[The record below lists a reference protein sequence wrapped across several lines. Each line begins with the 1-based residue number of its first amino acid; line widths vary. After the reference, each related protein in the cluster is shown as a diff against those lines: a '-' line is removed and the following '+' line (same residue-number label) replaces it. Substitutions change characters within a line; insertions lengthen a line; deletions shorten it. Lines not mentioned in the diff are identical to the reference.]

1 MMKRFLLFFSVF
13 AVSFSASVLLAQGW
27 GSGPSYGQ
35 PPVFREIPGEME
47 FTGEM
52 IVRPLPLRDLILR
65 TGGVERALMV
75 RAAAI
80 ALASRDAYEYVPETD
95 EFTIKLPRGMNE
107 NTYARRMMTTGYYH
121 YVTPNW
127 RVYPV
132 LIPNDPLYSQQ
143 WHHPRIN
150 SPLAWDILVGNPNQI
165 VAVCDTGID
174 LTHPDLAP
182 NRVPGYNAVDQLTEG
197 QGGQVNDINGHGT
210 HVAGCAAAIGNNG
223 IGVTGVGW
231 NFRIMMVRVTNS
243 SGGSSSMTVLTRG
256 ARWAVDNG
264 AKTISVSY
272 SGVSD
277 PAVQT
282 TGQYIKSRGG
292 LLLWAAGNS
301 NTNLTFQWA
310 DVVVVGATDSADNKA
325 SFSSYGRGVSVFA
338 PGVNILSTTRGSTYG
353 TMSGTSMATPI
364 ANGVAAM
371 IWARFPSW
379 TPDMV
384 QWKLYTTCRDLGA
397 IGRDDYFGWGR
408 VDVAA
413 AVSPGLVA
421 LPSSFTV
428 SRGSVVSGNLDSL
441 LWRDSNS
448 LTVNGAMPLNSNDPF
463 VAIVVSGTSL
473 LRNPVQLDI
482 NVVQSANTTGLRMT
496 IEAYNFTTGT
506 WQQVDSR
513 GSTTSDSDVVVSI
526 TTNASQFINSA
537 NGEVRVRLRAFPMGM
552 MTTWPPQ
559 VRYNYVRWTAF
570 D

>member
-1 MMKRFLLFFSVF
+1 MMKRLGVFLSV
-13 AVSFSASVLLAQGW
+13 VGFSAFAPLLLAQGW
-27 GSGPSYGQ
+27 GNASTYVQ

-52 IVRPLPLRDLILR
+52 IVRPLPLREMVLR
-65 TGGVERALMV
+65 TGSVERALVV
-75 RAAAI
+75 RAVAM

-107 NTYARRMMTTGYYH
+107 NTYARRMMATGYYH

-132 LIPNDPLYSQQ
+132 VVPNDPLYPQQ

-150 SPLAWDILVGNPNQI
+150 APQAWDILIGNSSQI

-256 ARWAVDNG
+256 ARWAADNG

-282 TGQYIKSRGG
+282 TGQYVKSRGA

-301 NTNLTFQWA
+301 NSNLTFQWA

-325 SFSSYGRGVSVFA
+325 SFSSFGPWVVFA
-338 PGVNILSTTRGSTYG
+338 PGVNILSTTRGGTYG

-371 IWARFPSW
+371 IKARFPSW

-384 QWKLYTTCRDLGA
+384 QWKLYTTARDLGTA
-397 IGRDDYFGWGR
+397 GRDNTFGWGR
-408 VDVAA
+408 VDLFA
-413 AVSPGLVA
+413 AVSPGLAA
-421 LPSSFTV
+421 LPTSFTIL
-428 SRGSVVSGNLDSL
+428 RGARVSGDLNSL

-448 LTVNGAMPLNSNDPF
+448 LVVNGVLPLNSGDPF
-463 VAIVVSGTSL
+463 VSVEVVGSSL
-473 LRNPVQLDI
+473 LRNATQLDI

-496 IEAYNFTTGT
+496 IEAYNFVTGT
-506 WQQVDSR
+506 WQEVDSR
-513 GSTTSDSDVVVSI
+513 GSTLGETDVVASI
-526 TTNASQFINSA
+526 TSNASQYINSS
-537 NGEVRVRLRAFPMGM
+537 NGEVRIRLKTFRSGLT
-552 MTTWPPQ
+552 TTWPFQ
-559 VRYNYVRWTAF
+559 VRYNYVRWIAY

>member
-1 MMKRFLLFFSVF
+1 
-13 AVSFSASVLLAQGW
+13 
-27 GSGPSYGQ
+27 
-35 PPVFREIPGEME
+35 ME

-52 IVRPLPLRDLILR
+52 IVRPLPLPEMILR
-65 TGGVERALMV
+65 VGSVDRALVV
-75 RAAAI
+75 RAVAM

-107 NTYARRMMTTGYYH
+107 NTYARRMMATGYYQ

-132 LIPNDPLYSQQ
+132 VIPNDPLYSQQ

-150 SPLAWDILVGNPNQI
+150 APQAWDILVGNSSQI

-182 NRVPGYNAVDQLTEG
+182 NRVPGYNAVDQLTEA

-243 SGGSSSMTVLTRG
+243 SDGSSSMTYLTRG

-277 PAVQT
+277 PSVQT

-301 NTNLTFQWA
+301 NTNLTFQHA
-310 DVVVVGATDSADNKA
+310 DVVVVGATDSSDAKA
-325 SFSSYGRGVSVFA
+325 SFSSYGPWVVFA
-338 PGVNILSTTRGSTYG
+338 PGVNILSTTMGSTYG

-397 IGRDDYFGWGR
+397 VGRDPTFGWGR
-408 VDVAA
+408 VDLLA
-413 AVSPGLVA
+413 AVSPGLA
-421 LPSSFTV
+421 AFPTSFTV
-428 SRGSVVSGNLDSL
+428 VRGVRVSGDLNSL
-441 LWRDSNS
+441 LWQDTNS
-448 LTVNGAMPLNSNDPF
+448 LVVNGSLPLNSVDPF
-463 VAIVVSGTSL
+463 VSVEVVGSSL
-473 LRNPVQLDI
+473 LRNATQLDI
-482 NVVQSANTTGLRMT
+482 HVVQSANTPGLRLT
-496 IEAYNFTTGT
+496 VEAYNYATGT

-513 GSTTSDSDVVVSI
+513 GSTTSDTTVQVSI
-526 TTNASQFINSA
+526 TSNASQYINSA
-537 NGEVRVRLRAFPMGM
+537 NGEVRLRLRTFQAGLT
-552 MTTWPPQ
+552 TTWPYQ
-559 VRYNYVRWTAF
+559 VRYNYVRWIAYG
-570 D
+570 

>member
-1 MMKRFLLFFSVF
+1 
-13 AVSFSASVLLAQGW
+13 
-27 GSGPSYGQ
+27 
-35 PPVFREIPGEME
+35 ME

-52 IVRPLPLRDLILR
+52 IVRPLPLPEMILR
-65 TGGVERALMV
+65 VGSVDRALVV
-75 RAAAI
+75 RAVAM

-107 NTYARRMMTTGYYH
+107 NTYARRMMATGYYQ

-132 LIPNDPLYSQQ
+132 VIPNDPLYSQQ

-150 SPLAWDILVGNPNQI
+150 APQAWDILVGNSSQI

-182 NRVPGYNAVDQLTEG
+182 NRVPGYNAVDQLTEA

-210 HVAGCAAAIGNNG
+210 HVAGCAAAIGNNS

-243 SGGSSSMTVLTRG
+243 SGGSSSMTYLTRG

-277 PAVQT
+277 PSVQT
-282 TGQYIKSRGG
+282 TGNYIKSRGG

-301 NTNLTFQWA
+301 NSNLTFQHA
-310 DVVVVGATDSADNKA
+310 DVVVVGATDSSDAKA
-325 SFSSYGRGVSVFA
+325 SFSSYGPWVVFA

-371 IWARFPSW
+371 IWARFPHW

-397 IGRDDYFGWGR
+397 VGRDPTFGWGR
-408 VDVAA
+408 VDLFA
-413 AVSPGLVA
+413 AVSPGLA
-421 LPSSFTV
+421 AFPTSFTV
-428 SRGSVVSGNLDSL
+428 VRGVRVSGDLNSL
-441 LWRDSNS
+441 LWQDTNS
-448 LTVNGAMPLNSNDPF
+448 LVVNGSLPLNSGDPF
-463 VAIVVSGTSL
+463 VSVEVVGSSL
-473 LRNPVQLDI
+473 LRNATQLDI
-482 NVVQSANTTGLRMT
+482 HVVQSANTPGLRLT
-496 IEAYNFTTGT
+496 VEAYNYATGT

-513 GSTTSDSDVVVSI
+513 GSTTSDTTVQVSI
-526 TTNASQFINSA
+526 TSNASQYINSA
-537 NGEVRVRLRAFPMGM
+537 NGEVRLRLRTFQAGLT
-552 MTTWPPQ
+552 TTWPYQ
-559 VRYNYVRWTAF
+559 VRYNYVRWIAY